1 MSTQEIIVTV
11 ILVVFAIAVT
21 IATIMMKGGIKEWLK
36 WAVTEAESYL
46 GGGTGQLKLRY
57 VYDLAVKQ
65 FPIIKYVLPFS
76 VFEAWVDEALVW
88 MRQQIDA
95 NAKIAEYVE
104 TPFATLQLSDIVSN
118 SKEQ

>member
-1 MSTQEIIVTV
+1 MSTQQIVTGIIV
-11 ILVVFAIAVT
+11 ILFAVAVT
-21 IATIMMKGGIKEWLK
+21 VATILFKGGVKEWLK

-88 MRQQIDA
+88 MRQQIDS

-104 TPFATLQLSDIVSN
+104 TPFATLQVGNIVSN
-118 SKEQ
+118 PKE

>member
-1 MSTQEIIVTV
+1 MSTQQIVTGIIVILFAVIVTV
-11 ILVVFAIAVT
+11 VT
-21 IATIMMKGGIKEWLK
+21 ILFKGGVKEWLK

-65 FPIIKYVLPFS
+65 FPIIKYIIPFS
-76 VFEAWVDEALVW
+76 VFSAWVDEALVW
-88 MRQQIDA
+88 MRQQIDS

-104 TPFATLQLSDIVSN
+104 TPFATLQVGNIVSN
-118 SKEQ
+118 PKE

>member
-1 MSTQEIIVTV
+1 MGRNTGRVLSWWRNRSTET
-11 ILVVFAIAVT
+11 
-21 IATIMMKGGIKEWLK
+21 
-36 WAVTEAESYL
+36 
-46 GGGTGQLKLRY
+46 
-57 VYDLAVKQ
+57 VYDLAVQQ
-65 FPIIKYVLPFS
+65 FPIIKYIIPFS
-76 VFEAWVDEALVW
+76 VFSAWVDEALVW

>member
-1 MSTQEIIVTV
+1 MSTQQIVTGIIVILFALIVTV
-11 ILVVFAIAVT
+11 VT
-21 IATIMMKGGIKEWLK
+21 ILFKGGVKEWLK

-88 MRQQIDA
+88 MRQQIDS

-104 TPFATLQLSDIVSN
+104 IPFATLQVGNIVSN
-118 SKEQ
+118 PKE

>member
-1 MSTQEIIVTV
+1 MSTQQIVTGIIVILFAV
-11 ILVVFAIAVT
+11 IVT
-21 IATIMMKGGIKEWLK
+21 IAAILFKGGVKEWLK

-88 MRQQIDA
+88 MRQQIDQ

-104 TPFATLQLSDIVSN
+104 TPFAVLQGGEILTK
-118 SKEQ
+118 SKVQ

>member
-11 ILVVFAIAVT
+11 ILVIFAILVT
-21 IATIMMKGGIKEWLK
+21 FATIMTKGGIKEWLK

-95 NAKIAEYVE
+95 NEKIAEYVE

>member
-11 ILVVFAIAVT
+11 ILVIFAIAVT

-57 VYDLAVKQ
+57 VYDLAVQQ
-65 FPIIKYVLPFS
+65 FPIIKYIIPFS
-76 VFEAWVDEALVW
+76 VFSAWVDEALVW

-104 TPFATLQLSDIVSN
+104 TSFATLQIGNIVSN
-118 SKEQ
+118 PKE